1 MIPEEK
7 KAVVIRALQEAFGV
21 TEFEDIRGITRG
33 LSSDLLFRL
42 VVQESPYLL
51 RIMARI
57 DERMD
62 PNRIF
67 ACRHRLQEP
76 FLSSS
81 CNYDFR
87 T

>member
-7 KAVVIRALQEAFGV
+7 KAAVVRALQDAFGV

-57 DERMD
+57 DEKD
-62 PNRIF
+62 G
-67 ACRHRLQEP
+67 
-76 FLSSS
+76 S
-81 CNYDFR
+81 
-87 T
+87 